1 MWFLQIP
8 FLFTP
13 WGKFAIWWLLRWD
26 RLTTVDM
33 PWTETSNS
41 KLALKNEVQ
50 ATCHEQ
56 VVLVVWPLPIS
67 EAWMLCGSAERNW
80 DAGSVWLRKLL
91 SESRY
96 TIHTFKLLI
105 NPIDLYMTL
114 VLDWKPNNPYIEENQ
129 DMKIEVKRWYQD
141 ILGAAIL
148 TDSELQATH
157 NTLYYRCIYIYIYL
171 KVYRSLYM
179 YFA

>member
-1 MWFLQIP
+1 
-8 FLFTP
+8 
-13 WGKFAIWWLLRWD
+13 
-26 RLTTVDM
+26 
-33 PWTETSNS
+33 
-41 KLALKNEVQ
+41 
-50 ATCHEQ
+50 
-56 VVLVVWPLPIS
+56 
-67 EAWMLCGSAERNW
+67 
-80 DAGSVWLRKLL
+80 
-91 SESRY
+91 
-96 TIHTFKLLI
+96 
-105 NPIDLYMTL
+105 MTL

-157 NTLYYRCIYIYIYL
+157 NTLYYRCKYIYIYL